1 MNPVE
6 KLSEIV
12 AGLESPRFKDE
23 RQAIRLMDEL
33 LEIHMEAVSGKTL
46 HRKLRR
52 RIKRLWE
59 YGLPYDLYQQLNL
72 HGLEA
77 NQVRV
82 ICEA

>member
-12 AGLESPRFKDE
+12 AALKSPKFKDD
-23 RQAIRLMDEL
+23 RQAIRLMDEI
-33 LEIHMEAVSGKTL
+33 LEIHMTAVSGKTI
-46 HRKLRR
+46 HRKVRR

-59 YGLPYDLYQQLNL
+59 YGLPYDLYQQLGLN
-72 HGLEA
+72 GLEA
-77 NQVRV
+77 NQIRV